1 MQCHKE
7 EDIRRRELSEAFRC
21 FDSDSEYGL
30 LHVVYSRHFILNRT
44 YSAGV

>member
-7 EDIRRRELSEAFRC
+7 EDIKRRELSEAFRC

-30 LHVVYSRHFILNRT
+30 LHLLHVV
-44 YSAGV
+44 